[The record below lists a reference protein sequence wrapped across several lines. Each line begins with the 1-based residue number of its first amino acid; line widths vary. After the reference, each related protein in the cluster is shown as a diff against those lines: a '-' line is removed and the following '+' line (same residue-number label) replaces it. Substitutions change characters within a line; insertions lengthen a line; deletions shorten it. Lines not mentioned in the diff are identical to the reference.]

1 MLPNP
6 DWKAEEELWN
16 QGGNNNDDNNQG
28 GDMPGWMLKKESN
41 RGDTKN
47 RDSKKRPAQIKKNNN
62 HATQD
67 VKIQKGT
74 TEGRAEGSGEE
85 E

>member
-6 DWKAEEELWN
+6 DRKAEEELWN
-16 QGGNNNDDNNQG
+16 QGEGGKNNDDNNQG
-28 GDMPGWMLKKESN
+28 GDMPSWMFKKESN

-47 RDSKKRPAQIKKNNN
+47 RDSKKRPAQIKKN
-62 HATQD
+62 ATQH
-67 VKIQKGT
+67 VKIQEGT